1 MNEAWGILNDA
12 ALKVLQ
18 LKMKTR
24 VSQGFDTLLLQ
35 DVNEVLTIANMKTV
49 KPDKELEVI

>member
-49 KPDKELEVI
+49 KPEKELEVI